1 LVTFIYYE
9 EDLLMNIR
17 VRYDYP
23 IEVTLDVVCGKWKGV
38 ILCKLLDNTLRFG
51 ELKNEIPHISQKM
64 LTEQLRELEED
75 QLVNRVVYNQVPPKV
90 EYSLTAYG
98 QELRPTLTL
107 LNNWGKNHIN
117 LVEEAK
123 QQDNVKQPE

>member
-1 LVTFIYYE
+1 
-9 EDLLMNIR
+9 MNIR